1 MLRVIFL
8 LSVLFIV
15 CHTINA
21 QNDHWVI
28 SGEVRDPYHAP
39 LPAASV
45 RLVIKG
51 TGTLTNQSGKFV
63 LKGNATTSGDTL
75 EISYLGFES
84 IRIAIANITLTKPVV
99 FQLTPLPK
107 ALQEVVV
114 KPLNPLELLEHA
126 RQRIPDNYFTHP
138 HVTRGFYRIDTKKG
152 AEHIMLSEAV
162 FDIYNFGY
170 TASKTSQFQLRKMR
184 SVQDEKAS
192 HGIDLGLKPKNLYEF
207 DQIKEIAS
215 SELLS
220 KEGIKKHQFTMKGVI
235 NYNGR
240 EVYRILF
247 DQKEGIKESLFK
259 GQLLLDAE
267 SLAFVSIQMER
278 SPRGMAWCK
287 YGDAGTRALL
297 KILGM
302 TIDIRKETWDITYRP
317 YGGKWILSSVKNDN
331 TLNFKSKREFYDF
344 PADIRVD
351 YIITDI
357 DTLPGNA
364 FVSKEALGNNK
375 FIELQQADNNAE
387 FWKDYNV
394 LLADYNSEDIAREI
408 EARNEAFNLKGKIES
423 KLRKIRGDATTRID
437 SICSYYHNMGAFNG
451 SALIKYKGKTIL
463 VKGYGMADKEKATTA
478 TDTTQYRIGSLSKSF
493 TAQLILQ
500 LVHEHKLRLQDSI
513 GRFFPAHVH
522 GAVTIEQLLTHTSG
536 IPSYTK
542 NDDYTAKL
550 MSRPYELS
558 RMVTTFCSDQP
569 EFTAGTRF
577 GYSNSGYLLLA
588 AIIEKV
594 TGESYGQVLQERI
607 FTPLEM
613 DHSGFGLAAL
623 NSTGYWM
630 GQQEPVYP
638 VKNMAGAGGIAS
650 TVQDL
655 LKWDE
660 AMYKGTVLPD
670 SLLAASFTPRADYT
684 DWDAGYGFGWMIDK
698 KMFRKSQQ
706 HTIIYHPG
714 TDFGYYSMFVRQPD
728 EQNLVILLSNAGDFP
743 RFDMTDLILK
753 ELE

>member
-1 MLRVIFL
+1 MLRVTFL
-8 LSVLFIV
+8 LSLLFTAHYQLI
-15 CHTINA
+15 A
-21 QNDHWVI
+21 QDNHWI
-28 SGEVRDPYHAP
+28 IAGEVKDQNKVP
-39 LPAASV
+39 LPSASV
-45 RLVIKG
+45 RLAIKG
-51 TGTLTNQSGKFV
+51 TGTLTNQSGQFL
-63 LKGNATTSGDTL
+63 LKGNTASFHDTL
-75 EISYLGFES
+75 EISYLGFS
-84 IRIAIANITLTKPVV
+84 TLRLAVAGLAGQKATVI
-99 FQLTPLPK
+99 QLQPLPI

-114 KPLNPLELLEHA
+114 KPLNPLELLENG
-126 RQRIPDNYFTHP
+126 RKRIPDNYYTNP
-138 HVTRGFYRIDTKKG
+138 HITRGFYRIDTKKG

-170 TASKTSQFQLRKMR
+170 TTSKTSQFQLQKMR

-207 DQIKEIAS
+207 DQVKEIAS

-220 KEGIKKHQFTMKGVI
+220 KEGIKKHQFTLRGVI
-235 NYNGR
+235 NYHGR

-247 DQKEGIKESLFK
+247 DQKEDIKESLFK

-267 SLAFVSIQMER
+267 SFAFVSIQMER

-302 TIDIRKETWDITYRP
+302 NIDIRKEAWDITYRP

-331 TLNFKSKREFYDF
+331 ILNFKSKRAFYDF

-351 YIITDI
+351 YIITEI

-364 FVSKEALGNNK
+364 FVSKEALGNNR

-387 FWKDYNV
+387 FWKDYNI
-394 LLADYNSEDIAREI
+394 LLADYNSETIAREI
-408 EARNEAFNLKGKIES
+408 EARNEAFNLKGKMES
-423 KLRKIRGDATTRID
+423 KLRKIRGDVTTRID
-437 SICSYYHNMGAFNG
+437 SICSYYHTMGVFNG
-451 SALIKYKGKTIL
+451 SALIQYKGKTIL
-463 VKGYGMADKEKATTA
+463 VKGYGMADLAKAATA
-478 TDTTQYRIGSLSKSF
+478 ADTTQYRIGSLSKSF
-493 TAQLILQ
+493 TAQLVLQ
-500 LVHEHKLRLQDSI
+500 LVRENKLRLQDSI
-513 GRFFPAHVH
+513 GRFFPSHVH

-542 NDDYTAKL
+542 NDDYTAKV
-550 MSRPYELS
+550 MSQPYELPE
-558 RMVTTFCSDQP
+558 MVTAFCSDQP

-577 GYSNSGYLLLA
+577 SYTNSGYLLLA

-594 TGESYGQVLQERI
+594 TGQSYEQVLQERI
-607 FTPLEM
+607 FKPLGM
-613 DHSGFGLAAL
+613 DHSGFGLTSL

-630 GQQEPVYP
+630 RQKEPVYP
-638 VKNMAGAGGIAS
+638 IKNMAGAGGIAS

-660 AMYKGTVLPD
+660 AMYKGTLLPD

-684 DWDAGYGFGWMIDK
+684 DWDAGYGYGWMIDK

-728 EQNLVILLSNAGDFP
+728 ERNLVILLSNTGDFP